1 MEQQGLIEFVD
12 TEEVK
17 IPVNTVFAYE
27 GANVTFARKGGV
39 VMVNATEMAKKFG
52 KKSTDWT
59 KTESSKRF
67 MKALSEVKNI
77 NSSDLVQVTYG
88 NNGGTWMHEDVAI
101 EFGESRKTM
110 SSVEI
115 AEIVGK
121 PHNDVLKAIRK
132 MEPAWEKVHE
142 GKFSR
147 SEYKD
152 STGRSLPCFELTSG
166 KTKRADHL
174 HRQPAHTLKFR
185 QRWLVHYLTSL
196 IQTCFSCYF

>member
-1 MEQQGLIEFVD
+1 MVFTESGGATGGQKCGGGTWMHEDVAIEFVD
-12 TEEVK
+12 IEEVK
-17 IPVNTVFAYE
+17 TPVNTVFAYE
-27 GANVTFARKGGV
+27 GSNVTFARKDGV

-88 NNGGTWMHEDVAI
+88 NNGGTWMQEDVAI

-115 AEIVGK
+115 ADIVGK

-132 MEPAWEKVHE
+132 MEPAWVKVTE

-147 SEYKD
+147 SHPTLTNKENI
-152 STGRSLPCFELTSG
+152 SLVS
-166 KTKRADHL
+166 
-174 HRQPAHTLKFR
+174 
-185 QRWLVHYLTSL
+185 S
-196 IQTCFSCYF
+196 